1 MPEADL
7 EVSEREAVMADDE
20 RIKTPEVLE
29 RRLLAFGIETA
40 GVSNYDIIY
49 ARAQAIFDDYAG
61 EMTDEVKQ
69 WRRYWDKCRDLL
81 QMVGT
86 ENLVVKQEGEPV
98 TYDGVVGEITEWL
111 VRGTTRPN
119 RTLAMGAALATAGTL
134 KDRDWA
140 MLAVHQILGRQKA
153 KGS

>member
-1 MPEADL
+1 
-7 EVSEREAVMADDE
+7 
-20 RIKTPEVLE
+20 
-29 RRLLAFGIETA
+29 
-40 GVSNYDIIY
+40 
-49 ARAQAIFDDYAG
+49 
-61 EMTDEVKQ
+61 MTDEVKQ

-86 ENLVVKQEGEPV
+86 EKLVVKQEGEPV

-140 MLAVHQILGRQKA
+140 MLAVHQILERQKA